1 MWVYLIT
8 FWVADIDHNSNWNGI
23 YAGLAERK
31 DGVVIE
37 SVKVPFAN
45 QADYILVRVS
55 IKSELLSDEELLE
68 RRTSKAD
75 SECPLYLQVEVN
87 SR

>member
-1 MWVYLIT
+1 MLQGNEI
-8 FWVADIDHNSNWNGI
+8 FNPKVAYW
-23 YAGLAERK
+23 
-31 DGVVIE
+31 VVIE
-37 SVKVPFAN
+37 TAKVLFAN
-45 QADYILVRVS
+45 QADYILVKVS